1 MTNNPDK
8 TAALVRHGL
17 AVTGREPMPVQAGEH
32 NLRYL
37 RTKRDRMGHDLPW
50 LDAAAGV
57 RPAATSTP
65 HRHRAQPS
73 TSIEER
79 HERQGR
85 TRTDRDELR

>member
-50 LDAAAGV
+50 LDAAT
-57 RPAATSTP
+57 RPPAATSD
-65 HRHRAQPS
+65 RLRQPS
-73 TSIEER
+73 TNQQDSTEE
-79 HERQGR
+79 Q
-85 TRTDRDELR
+85 T